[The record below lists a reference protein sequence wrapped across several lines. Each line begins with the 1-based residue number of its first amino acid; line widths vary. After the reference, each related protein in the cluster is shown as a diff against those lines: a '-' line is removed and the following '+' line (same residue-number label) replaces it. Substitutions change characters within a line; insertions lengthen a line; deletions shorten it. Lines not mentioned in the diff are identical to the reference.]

1 MTPKPPNYFL
11 SRIRHFTLLSISAL
25 MLITTGGIPQDT
37 SAASASDTLVH
48 PYGLEESVN
57 KLNKL
62 PKGFVYLD
70 EIIPNAQ
77 YDIRYFSDNNF
88 IGGQIK
94 GYEAPLAILTA
105 KAAKALKKANE
116 ELDKQGY
123 RLKIIDAYR
132 PQKAVNHFISWSKKN
147 GDTLMKDEFYPDV
160 DKKNLFKLGYL
171 SSKSGHS
178 RGSTVDLTLVYK
190 RTGEEV
196 DMGSR
201 VDFLGE
207 ISSHGTKLITK
218 EQRKNRYIL
227 KTAMVNQ
234 GFKPYT
240 KEWWH
245 YTLKNEPFPST
256 YFNFNV
262 E

>member
-1 MTPKPPNYFL
+1 M
-11 SRIRHFTLLSISAL
+11 
-25 MLITTGGIPQDT
+25 
-37 SAASASDTLVH
+37 SASGLNPRFRHYTIMGLSLLMIIMACSFTRESNAAAATDSKPH
-48 PYGLEESVN
+48 PEGIEEPVVI
-57 KLNKL
+57 KQNKL

-70 EIIPNAQ
+70 EVIPTAQ
-77 YDIRYFSDNNF
+77 YDIRYYSDNNF
-88 IGGQIK
+88 IGQQIK
-94 GYEAPLAILTA
+94 GYEAPLAILTS

-132 PQKAVNHFISWSKKN
+132 PQKAVNHFISWSKKS
-147 GDTLMKDEFYPDV
+147 DDILMKDLFYPDV

-171 SSKSGHS
+171 SGKSGHS

-234 GFKPYT
+234 GFKPYS

-245 YTLKNEPFPST
+245 YTLKNEPYPST
-256 YFNFNV
+256 YFNFDI

>member
-1 MTPKPPNYFL
+1 M
-11 SRIRHFTLLSISAL
+11 
-25 MLITTGGIPQDT
+25 
-37 SAASASDTLVH
+37 SASRFKPRFKHYTIMGLSLLLILMACSFTREGNAAAARDNKTH
-48 PYGLEESVN
+48 PEGVEESVVI
-57 KLNKL
+57 KQNKL

-70 EIIPNAQ
+70 EVIPTAQ
-77 YDIRYFSDNNF
+77 YDIRYYSDNNF
-88 IGGQIK
+88 IGQQIK
-94 GYEAPLAILTA
+94 GYEAPLAILTS
-105 KAAKALKKANE
+105 KAAKALKKANG

-132 PQKAVNHFISWSKKN
+132 PQKAVNHFISWSKKS
-147 GDTLMKDEFYPDV
+147 DDILMKDLFYPDV

-207 ISSHGTKLITK
+207 ISSHGTKLIAK

-234 GFKPYT
+234 GFKPYS

-245 YTLKNEPFPST
+245 YTLKNEPYPST
-256 YFNFNV
+256 YFNFDV

>member
-1 MTPKPPNYFL
+1 MSPEPKNRFVSRLRHYSIL
-11 SRIRHFTLLSISAL
+11 SVSVLTLMMS
-25 MLITTGGIPQDT
+25 GGVAQST
-37 SAASASDTLVH
+37 NAASPETVVH
-48 PYGLEESVN
+48 PYGVEESIM
-57 KLNKL
+57 KQNKL

-70 EIIPNAQ
+70 EVIPDAQ

-88 IGGQIK
+88 IGGPVK
-94 GYEAPLAILTA
+94 GYEAPLAILSS
-105 KAAKALKKANE
+105 KAAKALKKAND

-132 PQKAVNHFISWSKKN
+132 PQKAVNHFISWSKDRN
-147 GDTLMKDEFYPDV
+147 DTSMKDVFYPDV

-245 YTLKNEPFPST
+245 YTLKNEPYPST